1 MNRESVIKLA
11 NDVILEYPKLKDDV
25 KMYIQLAKDA
35 IEEGESATN
44 EWLLAYSSILEIYED
59 EKNGNNENID

>member
-1 MNRESVIKLA
+1 MERKTVIELA
-11 NDVILEYPKLKDDV
+11 NNVITEYPQLKDDV
-25 KMYIQLAKDA
+25 KMYVQLAKDA

-59 EKNGNNENID
+59 EKNKNDENID